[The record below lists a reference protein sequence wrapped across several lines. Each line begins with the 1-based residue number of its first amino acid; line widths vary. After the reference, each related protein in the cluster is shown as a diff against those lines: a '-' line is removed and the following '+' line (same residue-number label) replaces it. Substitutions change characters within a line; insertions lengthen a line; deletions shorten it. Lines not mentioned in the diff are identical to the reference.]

1 MARNPLRRRAGRGL
15 ALVGAL
21 MLASCNWY
29 YDTLPSPDDLMKLVP
44 WFDHM
49 ITSPAVAPYSRL
61 DVPRRTVPGTVP
73 VTGGEADWSQGD
85 PSKLIWAF
93 DTLVANALPNPLG
106 PDELLARG
114 DTVYRVFCALCH
126 GDAGEGNGVVGRRLA
141 APSLLT
147 DKARAFSDGY
157 LYGIVRYGR
166 GVMPWYGDKIYEPRD
181 RWAVV
186 NYVRSLQAAADA
198 GAAR

>member
-1 MARNPLRRRAGRGL
+1 MMAG
-15 ALVGAL
+15 
-21 MLASCNWY
+21 CNWY